1 MNKRKKRS
9 NARITENKQI
19 RQSLTTSKTKNGQD
33 GKDKNGLVHQHRPQ
47 TKPKPK
53 SQTFGRPVM
62 SQPRV
67 RKVDRR
73 LSCSV
78 YDQCRLGLFWF
89 RPFGAVCVFFF
100 FLVYF
105 CFEFIF
111 LGFVVAFFVYIFFV
125 IVDKQID
132 KSLWLSFG
140 SFFLMWFRLFPF
152 FFLFF
157 NNVLRYLT
165 LLFLGCDIWFDCI
178 IFELIDK

>member
-9 NARITENKQI
+9 DARITENKQT
-19 RQSLTTSKTKNGQD
+19 RQSLTTSKTKNRQN

-53 SQTFGRPVM
+53 SQTFGRSVM

-89 RPFGAVCVFFF
+89 RPFGEVCMFFF
-100 FLVYF
+100 SFWFILVLSLSFLV
-105 CFEFIF
+105 
-111 LGFVVAFFVYIFFV
+111 LSLRFFVYIFFV

-132 KSLWLSFG
+132 KSLWLSFD
-140 SFFLMWFRLFPF
+140 SFFLMWFRLFPYFLIF
-152 FFLFF
+152 FKIMFF
-157 NNVLRYLT
+157 V
-165 LLFLGCDIWFDCI
+165 I
-178 IFELIDK
+178 